1 MAIKEKFCELS
12 QEILSAAKNRDDTQ
26 IEQKTLLQ
34 EQLAQVLA
42 KRRKAEIDFD
52 EKRKKIIF
60 GDDEVYKN
68 AKKTGDQE
76 LLNKF
81 HNRNLTR
88 EEYVNAAKRF
98 NINLWNDDYYSS
110 IPKVADL
117 NFEITRIEGQY
128 GHFYFK

>member
-1 MAIKEKFCELS
+1 MAIEKRFYKLS
-12 QEILSAAKNRDDTQ
+12 QEILNAAKNRNDTQ

>member
-12 QEILSAAKNRDDTQ
+12 QEILSAAKNRYDTQ

-34 EQLAQVLA
+34 EQLAQVLT
-42 KRRKAEIDFD
+42 KRRQAEINFN
-52 EKRKKIIF
+52 EERKEFIF

-81 HNRNLTR
+81 HNRNLTK
-88 EEYVNAAKRF
+88 EEYVNAAQRF
-98 NINLWNDDYYSS
+98 N
-110 IPKVADL
+110 VDL
-117 NFEITRIEGQY
+117 
-128 GHFYFK
+128 